1 MFVYRIEKQKF
12 LPTIFEGIGGKN
24 YDFRWNNKGYP
35 IIYASESKSLAL
47 HEKAAN
53 LSSPSHRIPSHYVI
67 AVIEIPDFDYP
78 KILPA
83 SLPQNWNDITA
94 YHPETQRIG
103 NEFVLSDQL
112 AIVVPST
119 LIPGEF
125 NVLLNPKAIKKH
137 DVSLSTEL
145 INDRLVDSRNQS
157 DA

>member
-24 YDFRWNNKGYP
+24 FDFRWNNKGYP

-67 AVIEIPDFDYP
+67 AIIEIPDKKYQRIVPSD
-78 KILPA
+78 LP
-83 SLPQNWNDITA
+83 PNWNDITT

-103 NEFVLSDQL
+103 NEFVLSDEL
-112 AIVVPST
+112 AIIVPST
-119 LIPGEF
+119 LIPGEY
-125 NVLLNPKAIKKH
+125 NVLLNPKAIKNN
-137 DVSLSTEL
+137 DVTLSTEL
-145 INDRLVDSRNQS
+145 INDRLVASGNPFN
-157 DA
+157 